1 MESIART
8 EQHGPAAVVTI
19 DLAEAHNALDRHAM
33 AELAEAVR
41 SAARSPQVRAVIL
54 TGAGGRAFCAGFR
67 LGTMDEE
74 AERDPEGTVMAAV
87 AGMIRAVLEAPVP
100 VIAAVEGAAAGGGA
114 SLAVAADLV
123 VAGESAYLLLPFGKV
138 GLVPDGGIV
147 QTLAESLGRHRAMDL
162 MLRQRRLSAGEAA
175 QAGLVS
181 EVVPDGSAVAT
192 AVTWAEG
199 LAQTPRQALVET
211 KAAVNRRT
219 VDLVEETLAAESR
232 VQAELLRTQE
242 HRARV
247 AAFLGRGR

>member
-1 MESIART
+1 MESIVRT
-8 EQHGPAAVVTI
+8 ERRGPTAVVTI

-33 AELAEAVR
+33 ADLADAVR
-41 SAARSPQVRAVIL
+41 SAAAEPDVRAVVL

-67 LGTMDEE
+67 LGTADEAVE
-74 AERDPEGTVMAAV
+74 QDPEGTVMAAV
-87 AGMIRAVLEAPVP
+87 ADMVRAVVEAPVP
-100 VIAAVEGAAAGGGA
+100 VIAAVEGAAAGVGA

-162 MLRQRRLSAGEAA
+162 MLRQRRLPAAEAA
-175 QAGLVS
+175 RAGLVAD
-181 EVVPDGSAVAT
+181 VVGDGAAVAT
-192 AVTWAEG
+192 ALTWAEE
-199 LAQTPRQALVET
+199 LAQTPRQALAET

-219 VDLVEETLAAESR
+219 LDTLEETFAAEGR
-232 VQAELLRTQE
+232 VQAELLRTDE
-242 HRARV
+242 HRERV